1 MTFSAYCDL
10 PFPAALTGPVEIIK
24 EQDMFR
30 IYIND
35 KPLMTRLNNPY
46 SHVSPRLLQLIATGM
61 IVPAVAQGS
70 RITGLNLFGFTCDV
84 VDKEPLL
91 LQEGFNRQVETDPFA
106 LLKTTGKTGV
116 QPLLPGHE
124 LFYFSYLT
132 LSSMILYLNDLIN
145 QAIREHVMEDAGPD
159 FFPELIQ
166 QTVKSL
172 PVVKQTLVAVLGE
185 VHNAGLVLPSAM
197 VQGLIVPEE
206 YANGLLALQL
216 QPKGRYQQILAEA
229 TTAVDYL
236 KVYAAAE
243 ERGASL
249 QSLIG
254 EGEHARLEFKS
265 TLRWDIKAGKTN
277 QAIERTS
284 LKTISAFLNS
294 DGGTLL
300 IGIRDDGSVEGI
312 ETDKFVNEDKFL
324 LHLWTLIRTCLGRDV
339 SPSIRTRLEKM
350 DEKTV
355 CIVQCARHSRPVF
368 LRQPGFNEE
377 FYIRLGPASNAMDIS
392 EALKYIADH
401 WRESAN

>member
-1 MTFSAYCDL
+1 MPFSTA
-10 PFPAALTGPVEIIK
+10 PTGPVEVIK
-24 EQDMFR
+24 DQNGFS
-30 IYIND
+30 IYIHD
-35 KPLMTRLNNPY
+35 VPLMTRLNNPY
-46 SHVSPRLLQLIATGM
+46 SHPSVRLLQWIATGM
-61 IVPAVAQGS
+61 MVPAVATGS
-70 RITGLNLFGFTCDV
+70 RISGLNLFGYKSDM
-84 VDKEPLL
+84 VDKDPMLL
-91 LQEGFNRQVETDPFA
+91 REGFRRQVGTDPFV
-106 LLKTTGKTGV
+106 LLKTTGKTGI

-132 LSSMILYLNDLIN
+132 LSSMVLYLNDLIN
-145 QAIREHVMEDAGPD
+145 NAIRENVVEDAGQD

-172 PVVKQTLVAVLGE
+172 SIVKQILVAVLGE
-185 VHNAGLVLPSAM
+185 EHNSGIVLPSAM
-197 VQGLIVPEE
+197 VQGMIVPEE
-206 YANGLLALQL
+206 YANGLLALQI
-216 QPKGRYQQILAEA
+216 QPKERYCQVLAEA
-229 TTAVDYL
+229 ATVMNYL
-236 KVYAAAE
+236 KVYTSAE
-243 ERGASL
+243 EGDASL

-265 TLRWDIKAGKTN
+265 TLRWDIRAGKTN
-277 QAIERTS
+277 QAVERAS

-339 SPSIRTRLEKM
+339 SPSVRTRLEKM
-350 DEKTV
+350 DEKLV
-355 CIVQCARHSRPVF
+355 CVVQCARHSRPVF

-401 WRESAN
+401 WRESYN